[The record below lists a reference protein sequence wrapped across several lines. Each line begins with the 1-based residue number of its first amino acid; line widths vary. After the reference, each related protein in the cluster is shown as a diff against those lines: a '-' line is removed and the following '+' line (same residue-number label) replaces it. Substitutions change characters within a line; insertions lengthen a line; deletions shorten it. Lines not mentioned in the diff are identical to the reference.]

1 MLAGVTAVFTLSQTM
16 ESNVLDQI
24 WGSQP
29 KADKRQESEV
39 QRPQADSTG
48 VAVDEPMSSSP
59 ASAASSLGAILQEL
73 AGHAEAPDAALRQA
87 REAINRE
94 LEQRARRALEVAADQ
109 YMAALGK
116 DEGMRTMAE
125 HLCRHIAPS
134 AYSGGWDGIVKHMVK
149 ISG

>member
-1 MLAGVTAVFTLSQTM
+1 M
-16 ESNVLDQI
+16 ESNLLDQL

-29 KADKRQESEV
+29 KADKSQNAEV
-39 QRPQADSTG
+39 QRPPAHSGG
-48 VAVDEPMSSSP
+48 VAVDEPLSSRTT
-59 ASAASSLGAILQEL
+59 SAASSLGTILQEL

-94 LEQRARRALEVAADQ
+94 LEQRARRALELAAEQ

-125 HLCRHIAPS
+125 DLCRHIAPG
-134 AYSGGWDGIVKHMVK
+134 AYSGGWDGIVKHMVR